1 MLRIE
6 PVHDDGQRLPGLHG
20 HVIGLIDTAE
30 QLDSAVDRLIANGF
44 SEPNMICLAGTDGI
58 ALIER
63 VERHYFGDSE
73 NEIGKS
79 SISALREGKLV
90 FAVKVRDGDE
100 AQSPWCVPQLSVL
113 IFDSEL
119 DGRSEQSFDL
129 LLRDCFGRLARS
141 LDNP

>member
-20 HVIGLIDTAE
+20 HVIGLIDTPE
-30 QLDSAVDRLIANGF
+30 QLDGAVDKLVANGF
-44 SEPNMICLAGTDGI
+44 SEDNMVCLAGADGI

-73 NEIGKS
+73 NEIGKTC
-79 SISALREGKLV
+79 ISALREGKLV

-100 AQSPWCVPQLSVL
+100 AQKAA
-113 IFDSEL
+113 SEAAAA
-119 DGRSEQSFDL
+119 GGHRFVHFG
-129 LLRDCFGRLARS
+129 LRVNTQF
-141 LDNP
+141 N